1 MPLIPDLPRSRPK
14 QDRKVKKE
22 RQKCD
27 EEENTRIY
35 AYVELKLLAKLG
47 AFSWGHCGAEKISEI
62 SIFSRCLEVTLE
74 ETSYCERNNGR
85 DKLRMQ
91 VSSTAHCSSDVTVR

>member
-27 EEENTRIY
+27 EEENTRID
-35 AYVELKLLAKLG
+35 VELKLLAKLG
-47 AFSWGHCGAEKISEI
+47 ASSWGHCGAEKISEI